1 MAEERET
8 EAERGGEDREKQS
21 KSRDIETE
29 MGNGDLGRTVRQLLR
44 KMGLQGQKW

>member
-21 KSRDIETE
+21 KRQTQRQRWEMETWE
-29 MGNGDLGRTVRQLLR
+29 GQLDNC
-44 KMGLQGQKW
+44 